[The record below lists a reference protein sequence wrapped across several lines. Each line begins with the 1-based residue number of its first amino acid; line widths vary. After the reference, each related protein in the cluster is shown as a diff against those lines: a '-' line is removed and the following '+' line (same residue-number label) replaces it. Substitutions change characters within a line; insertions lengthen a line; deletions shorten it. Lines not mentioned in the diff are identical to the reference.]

1 MKTTLEQWILLQA
14 VVELGGFAAA
24 AQAFNR
30 SQSSVSYQL
39 ALMQERLGVSL
50 LEPAGRKAVL
60 TAAGQQL
67 LTQAAPLLSAFQAL
81 EMRAE
86 GLTRGERA
94 RIDLIVDSV
103 FPKSALFAALRE
115 FQQHYP
121 HTQVHLS
128 EVLRSESQAQRL
140 DRQADIW
147 LLSHPWDG
155 LNQGRLLMEMA
166 FVAVAR
172 ADHPLHQLASPLSYQ
187 ALKRYPLIEILDRQQ
202 QNDSQRKPV
211 SAENWTFTTVEA
223 AIEAVMHGVGY
234 GWLPEPRIASW
245 LASGELRPLAL
256 AQGGRR
262 FTPLYLVV
270 EEENQPGDA
279 AVVML
284 ANLLIQAASPGAP
297 RAIAPETIPSE
308 ATLSETISSEAIA
321 SETLKK

>member
-1 MKTTLEQWILLQA
+1 MKTTLEQWMLLQA

-24 AQAFNR
+24 AEAFNR

-39 ALMQERLGVSL
+39 SLMQERLGVAL
-50 LEPAGRKAVL
+50 LEPAGRKTTL
-60 TAAGQQL
+60 TAPGQQL
-67 LTQAAPLLSAFQAL
+67 LTQAAPLLKAFQAL
-81 EMRAE
+81 EVRAAV
-86 GLTRGERA
+86 LKRGGRA

-103 FPKSALFAALRE
+103 FPKSVLFAALRE
-115 FQQHYP
+115 FQHHYP
-121 HTQVHLS
+121 HTQVHLT

-187 ALKRYPLIEILDRQQ
+187 DLKNYPLIEILDRQQ
-202 QNDSQRKPV
+202 QNDSQRKPA

-234 GWLPEPRIASW
+234 GWLPEPRILSW
-245 LASGELRPLAL
+245 LDSGELKPLSL

-270 EEENQPGDA
+270 DEENQTGDA
-279 AVVML
+279 IVAML
-284 ANLLIQAASPGAP
+284 VNLLTHASLA
-297 RAIAPETIPSE
+297 
-308 ATLSETISSEAIA
+308 
-321 SETLKK
+321 